1 MELAG
6 MRVLLVEDESLV
18 AMLVEDMLADLGCTV
33 AAHAGSLPEALE
45 EARAGGFEVALL
57 DVSLDGKK
65 VFPVA
70 EALSVQ
76 GIPFAFASGYGRAG
90 LPEAFRTRPVVP
102 KPFQIEELS
111 AALTAALLGSKGGS
125 STLPA
130 ELHKQRR

>member
-33 AAHAGSLPEALE
+33 AAHAGSLPDALE

-76 GIPFAFASGYGRAG
+76 ASHSRSQAEMAERGCRKPFALGRSCRSRSK
-90 LPEAFRTRPVVP
+90 LKNFRP
-102 KPFQIEELS
+102 
-111 AALTAALLGSKGGS
+111 
-125 STLPA
+125 
-130 ELHKQRR
+130 H